1 MSLIKEINATNNYI
15 LIVLEDKRKF
25 KISEDDF
32 FEYKYRAN
40 QSLSSIEINKLEKIA
55 NFHAAYLK
63 ALDRLKYK
71 DRTEYEIRQT
81 LYDGYNLIKP
91 DVDLIIEKLKRYDYI
106 NDIRYINDFVR
117 QSDSKLHGFNKVKD
131 GLIQVKISSTLIENH
146 LHYDE
151 NKELSM
157 ALQFIEKSLNTIK
170 NHNQSQTIN
179 KLRSRLLYRGFNNS
193 VINEVLA
200 KIEIPYDYEAEKIL
214 LKKDY
219 DKIMRRYKN
228 KYEKKTLKNKLFN
241 HLAGRGYKYEI
252 INELLEEM
260 ESNYE

>member
-1 MSLIKEINATNNYI
+1 
-15 LIVLEDKRKF
+15 
-25 KISEDDF
+25 
-32 FEYKYRAN
+32 
-40 QSLSSIEINKLEKIA
+40 
-55 NFHAAYLK
+55 
-63 ALDRLKYK
+63 
-71 DRTEYEIRQT
+71 
-81 LYDGYNLIKP
+81 
-91 DVDLIIEKLKRYDYI
+91 
-106 NDIRYINDFVR
+106 
-117 QSDSKLHGFNKVKD
+117 
-131 GLIQVKISSTLIENH
+131 
-146 LHYDE
+146 
-151 NKELSM
+151 M